1 MDNIKDVVHVVQ
13 TTFEKNESIF
23 TLHCISTFLIYY
35 ALRPQWTSFF
45 FPLDKNKIL
54 KNSRA
59 TKIKKKELKFVLK
72 QQQQ

>member
-45 FPLDKNKIL
+45 LL
-54 KNSRA
+54 LR
-59 TKIKKKELKFVLK
+59 KIKFLKISGQQKKGI
-72 QQQQ
+72 